1 MATPGIDQ
9 TWIAK
14 IDYNHLLGH
23 GGFGYV
29 YKVWEESVAV
39 KVIKKN
45 EDPEEFIEDTEKCLK
60 KLPKQHPNI
69 IDIYNILEDLENKYV
84 FMEYCELGNLKKI
97 FHKQVLDTRVRV
109 ALMTQIANGIACLHE
124 NGIIHRDIKPENILL
139 KHSDDDPWVQVKLS
153 DFGLSKFLEDQSTM
167 SSDVGTNAFK
177 APEFWQRDKEGRLHY
192 KKAVDIFA
200 TGLTFLAMLQ
210 NDSQQKFAPGIEIAT
225 SLDPSEQEQP
235 IGYTMH
241 VRKKN
246 DQTIPN
252 IIAGEG
258 DEITLQVKCLI
269 REMINVKPEDRVCAE
284 DVHATLDKILQTCG
298 Q

>member
-29 YKVWEESVAV
+29 YKVWEESVAA

-69 IDIYNILEDLENKYV
+69 IAIYNILEDAENKYI

-97 FHKQVLDTRVRV
+97 FHKQLLDTRVKV
-109 ALMTQIANGIACLHE
+109 ALMAQIANGIACLHE

-139 KHSDDDPWVQVKLS
+139 KHSDDDPWVQLKLS

-177 APEFWQRDKEGRLHY
+177 APEFW
-192 KKAVDIFA
+192 
-200 TGLTFLAMLQ
+200 
-210 NDSQQKFAPGIEIAT
+210 
-225 SLDPSEQEQP
+225 
-235 IGYTMH
+235 
-241 VRKKN
+241 
-246 DQTIPN
+246 
-252 IIAGEG
+252 
-258 DEITLQVKCLI
+258 
-269 REMINVKPEDRVCAE
+269 
-284 DVHATLDKILQTCG
+284 
-298 Q
+298 

>member
-1 MATPGIDQ
+1 MA
-9 TWIAK
+9 
-14 IDYNHLLGH
+14 
-23 GGFGYV
+23 
-29 YKVWEESVAV
+29 
-39 KVIKKN
+39 
-45 EDPEEFIEDTEKCLK
+45 
-60 KLPKQHPNI
+60 
-69 IDIYNILEDLENKYV
+69 
-84 FMEYCELGNLKKI
+84 
-97 FHKQVLDTRVRV
+97 
-109 ALMTQIANGIACLHE
+109 QIANGIACLHE

-284 DVHATLDKILQTCG
+284 NVHATLDKILQTWSVDDLQGSPSLGDIIDPPMQTQKERKNPSIMYSYGTTVQCNILRYKNYMSK
-298 Q
+298 